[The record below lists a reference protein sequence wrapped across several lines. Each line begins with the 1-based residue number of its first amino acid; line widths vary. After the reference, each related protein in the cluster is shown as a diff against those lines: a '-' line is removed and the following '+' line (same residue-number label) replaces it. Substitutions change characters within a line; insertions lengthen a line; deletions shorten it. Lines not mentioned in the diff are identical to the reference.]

1 MLLEVRL
8 MQSRRGEREFATP
21 KFCICVGGVGDCG
34 LVAVCFSPQIRNYAP
49 NMIQKRKESASLVK
63 GGSII
68 ENIPP
73 KGEIFSDFIATFTM
87 SVGFDTY
94 FDLQH

>member
-1 MLLEVRL
+1 MVSGSLP
-8 MQSRRGEREFATP
+8 RRNFVFVCR
-21 KFCICVGGVGDCG
+21 GVVWDCG
-34 LVAVCFSPQIRNYAP
+34 LVAVCFSPQILNYAP
-49 NMIQKRKESASLVK
+49 NMIQKRKESASLAK
-63 GGSII
+63 GGTII

-73 KGEIFSDFIATFTM
+73 KGESFSDFIATFTM

>member
-1 MLLEVRL
+1 

-21 KFCICVGGVGDCG
+21 KFWYLCVEVWACG
-34 LVAVCFSPQIRNYAP
+34 LVWWRSFSPQIRNYAP

-63 GGSII
+63 GGTII

-94 FDLQH
+94 FYL